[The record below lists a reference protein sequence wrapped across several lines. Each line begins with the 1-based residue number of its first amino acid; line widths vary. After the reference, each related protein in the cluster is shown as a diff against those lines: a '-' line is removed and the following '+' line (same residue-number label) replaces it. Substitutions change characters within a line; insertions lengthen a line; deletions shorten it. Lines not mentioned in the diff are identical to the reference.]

1 MNDVKFSSMTIPQLV
16 SFYNRHSAKPVNRF
30 SDRKTAERRCAELF
44 ESLLST
50 SDTKVINQVNT
61 PNNTRPVMK
70 DSLKLDR
77 TLICLSSGEIWKNA
91 YQMWRERPEW
101 LTSAQQDRLT
111 AQLYAAAKIGEQK
124 IIQINERSFMLV
136 SVSRATV

>member
-30 SDRKTAERRCAELF
+30 SDRKTAERRCSELF

-50 SDTKVINQVNT
+50 SDTKVINQVTT
-61 PNNTRPVMK
+61 PNATRPVMK

-77 TLICLSSGEIWKNA
+77 TITCAETGDTWKNA
-91 YQMWRERPEW
+91 YQMWIHNPEW
-101 LTSAQQDRLT
+101 MTSSQQDRLT
-111 AQLYAAAKIGEQK
+111 AQLYAAAKQGQRK
-124 IIQINERSFMLV
+124 QITINDRTFMLV
-136 SVSRATV
+136 NVAENK